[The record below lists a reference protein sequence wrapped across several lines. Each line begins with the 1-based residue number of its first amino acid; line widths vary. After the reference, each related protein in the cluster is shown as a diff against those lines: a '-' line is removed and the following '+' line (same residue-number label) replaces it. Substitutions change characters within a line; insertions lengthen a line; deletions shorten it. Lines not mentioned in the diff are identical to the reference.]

1 MRSQRRIRRHIASL
15 RKAIATWSD
24 IWLLVRMLGWSA
36 FLPVAKRLLPLPR
49 LVAVTRPRSRRGSRD
64 PALEARIAS
73 LAAWVFTNRPG
84 RSRDNCLE
92 RALVTYRYLSRA
104 GADPELVIGMAPD
117 AGGVRGHAWVTVEG
131 TPIHDSPERLG
142 RFESLVV
149 FTSDGRM
156 IR

>member
-1 MRSQRRIRRHIASL
+1 MTSQRRIRPHFASL
-15 RKAIATWSD
+15 RKAIAKRSD
-24 IWLLVRMLGWSA
+24 LWLLVRMLGWSA
-36 FLPVAKRLLPLPR
+36 VLPLAKRLLPLPR
-49 LVAVTRPRSRRGSRD
+49 LVAVTRPRGRRGSRD
-64 PALEARIAS
+64 PELEVRIVL
-73 LAAWVFTNRPG
+73 LAAWVFRNRLG

-104 GADPELVIGMAPD
+104 GADPELVIGMAPE
-117 AGGVRGHAWVTVEG
+117 AGGIRGHAWVTVEG
-131 TPIHDSPERLG
+131 TPVHDSPERLG